1 MAGLAALGCYSLDFL
16 RGPVGKVAR
25 VGVVS
30 LVGRRLCA
38 AAAMAGL
45 AALGRSSLYLLG
57 GTCKGNGQFR
67 SEMARKGFWTY
78 RLAKFPG
85 LESAMLKV
93 LKAMI

>member
-1 MAGLAALGCYSLDFL
+1 MAGLATLGRDSLDFL
-16 RGPVGKVAR
+16 GGPVGKVAR

-30 LVGRRLCA
+30 LVGRRLG

-45 AALGRSSLYLLG
+45 AALGRSSLYVLG
-57 GTCKGNGQFR
+57 GTCVMVSCEPR
-67 SEMARKGFWTY
+67 WRRRISVWTY

-93 LKAMI
+93 LKVI